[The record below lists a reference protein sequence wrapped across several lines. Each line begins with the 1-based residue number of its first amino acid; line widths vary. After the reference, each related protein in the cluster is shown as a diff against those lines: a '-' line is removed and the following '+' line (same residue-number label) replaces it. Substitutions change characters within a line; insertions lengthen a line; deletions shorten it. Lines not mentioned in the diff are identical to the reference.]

1 MSFPLSVLSIFERKL
16 LDGLGKKTPGP
27 HHFFFFSLH
36 PTKHT
41 PKSFPSHF
49 LSKVFHLPYFTS
61 KQTHV
66 SVFSHFS
73 SFIFIFIFYLFF
85 FLSFSSTHSPN
96 LRIEAPRLKPHLS
109 PNLKLIR
116 GPSLTCSSLPP
127 PPSSLSLSL
136 MFSILVDL
144 VFVGFGWI

>member
-1 MSFPLSVLSIFERKL
+1 MDSERKH
-16 LDGLGKKTPGP
+16 LGPTIFFSFLSTQPNTLQKVFLPIFSPKFSIYPISPPNKHTLVSSVISLPFL
-27 HHFFFFSLH
+27 FFFF
-36 PTKHT
+36 
-41 PKSFPSHF
+41 F
-49 LSKVFHLPYFTS
+49 
-61 KQTHV
+61 
-66 SVFSHFS
+66 
-73 SFIFIFIFYLFF
+73 
-85 FLSFSSTHSPN
+85 FSSTHSPN
-96 LRIEAPRLKPHLS
+96 LRTEAPRLKPHLS